1 MQLVIFNKKK
11 KKLFIE
17 NFNQK
22 IIWICWCFRVPK
34 ALSKNSTLYNS
45 QMFLKMQNFIQI
57 IF

>member
-22 IIWICWCFRVPK
+22 IIWIYWCFRVPK

-45 QMFLKMQNFIQI
+45 QMFLKMQNFI
-57 IF
+57 